1 MLPNSGSTEAE
12 SCDARAELAA
22 IRSALAAGDLRALE
36 VYGGVNGAL
45 ARMRELA
52 ADKAGT
58 GRAKPAITSGRTWRS
73 ARVPE

>member
-1 MLPNSGSTEAE
+1 MTARG
-12 SCDARAELAA
+12 ARAELAA
-22 IRSALAAGDLRALE
+22 IRTALAAGDLRALE

-45 ARMRELA
+45 ARMRHLA
-52 ADKAGT
+52 AGKAGT